1 MTAIAPVDAAAN
13 RPQGRARRT
22 ILFITTAVVLPV
34 LAAAILVWSVSG
46 RSDALNRVPVAIV
59 NNDQIITGDQP
70 MAAGRS
76 LAAALTDPKTS
87 STTDLDWTLT
97 SSKDA
102 KDGLQAGKYYSVL
115 TIPKDFSKS
124 VLSSGTDDPTK
135 AKLQLVS
142 NQASSTTAGVISS
155 AVATTA
161 ATTLG
166 QQITAGYLKNVYV
179 GFNDEQ
185 QSLERAAGS
194 AKQVS
199 DGSAQ
204 LASGADQISTGS
216 ATLDQ
221 SLQELSDGAASLSTG
236 VTSLAEGAGTV
247 KSGATSVAAG
257 TKSVSDGAAELGT
270 SAGSI
275 ASGAS
280 TLADKSA
287 NLSSGAATLKDGSG
301 AAAAGASSVSSAL
314 TTLVQSCRAAG
325 AAPAFCQ
332 SLTTTATAATSV
344 AQATA
349 QVDSGAQSLEAG
361 SSELA
366 DGSATLSSSA
376 TEFAAGASSLAT
388 SAGSLEHGAAR
399 VASGTASVVDSASTI
414 DAGASR
420 LASGAASAADASA
433 SLATGAS
440 SLASSATTLDS
451 GAQSLTSGLQ
461 SGAAKAPTYSEE
473 QQEELSDVVSDP
485 VDLATSA
492 QNGGDGLGW
501 VTAAI
506 VAFALWFGAI
516 VGMLLWRRRPT
527 DVGVSE
533 PVSDWRLT
541 VRRVLPRLGVALG
554 QTVAVVAVVAIAGVE
569 VTHPLT
575 FGVLTLLGSFSF
587 TLLAQAFANVFRRF
601 GPLLFLLFL
610 VVQLASVGNIV
621 PLQTAPGILQWAN
634 AVMPLTA
641 FINGVSQ
648 AATGGATTSFTSVA
662 VILVLWGTGAVF
674 AIVMAT
680 ARRRTVGPFV
690 ITTVPRPRVSQL
702 AWKSE
707 A

>member
-1 MTAIAPVDAAAN
+1 MTTIAPVHASAD
-13 RPQGRARRT
+13 RPRRKARRT
-22 ILFITTAVVLPV
+22 ILFITTAVVLPL

-76 LAAALTDPKTS
+76 LAAALTDPKAS

-102 KDGLQAGKYYSVL
+102 KDGLQSGKYYSVL

-155 AVATTA
+155 TVATTA
-161 ATTLG
+161 ATSLG

-179 GFNDEQ
+179 GFNNEQ
-185 QSLERAAGS
+185 QSLSNAAGS

-199 DGSAQ
+199 DGTAQ
-204 LASGADQISTGS
+204 LASGADQIDTGS
-216 ATLDQ
+216 ATLGQ
-221 SLQELSDGAASLSTG
+221 SLQDLSDGASSLATG
-236 VTSLAEGAGTV
+236 TTSLAKGAETVESGAASVTAGTNAV
-247 KSGATSVAAG
+247 GDGATKLA
-257 TKSVSDGAAELGT
+257 T

-287 NLSSGAATLKDGSG
+287 ELTTGANTLTNGSG
-301 AAAAGASSVSSAL
+301 AAAAGASNVSSAL
-314 TTLVQSCRAAG
+314 TSLVNSCRAAG

-332 SLTTTATAATSV
+332 SLTTTATGAASV

-349 QVDSGAQSLEAG
+349 QVDSGARSLESG
-361 SSELA
+361 SSQVA
-366 DGSATLSSSA
+366 DGSAALSKRA

-388 SAGSLEHGAAR
+388 SAGSLENSAGE
-399 VASGTASVVDSASTI
+399 VASGTASVADSASII
-414 DAGASR
+414 DSGAR
-420 LASGAASAADASA
+420 QLASGAATAADAGT

-451 GAQSLTSGLQ
+451 GAQSLTNGLQ
-461 SGAAKAPTYSEE
+461 SGAAKAPTYSD
-473 QQEELSDVVSDP
+473 QQQKELSDVVSDP
-485 VDLATSA
+485 VDLATST
-492 QNGGDGLGW
+492 QNSGDGLGW

-506 VAFALWFGAI
+506 IAFALWFGAI
-516 VGMLLWRRRPT
+516 VGMLLWRTRPAG
-527 DVGVSE
+527 VGTFA
-533 PVSDWRLT
+533 PVSNWRLT
-541 VRRVLPRLGVALG
+541 VRRVLPRLGVALA
-554 QTVAVVAVVAIAGVE
+554 QTVAVVAVVALAGVE
-569 VTHPLT
+569 VAHPLT
-575 FGVLTLLGSFSF
+575 FGVMTLLGSFSF
-587 TLLAQAFANVFRRF
+587 TLLAQAFGSVFRRF
-601 GPLLFLLFL
+601 GTLLFLLFL

-621 PLQTAPGILQWAN
+621 PLQTAPGVLQWAN

-648 AATGGATTSFTSVA
+648 AATGGSTTSFTSVA
-662 VILVLWGTGAVF
+662 VVLVLWGAGAII
-674 AIVMAT
+674 AIVVAT
-680 ARRRTVGPFV
+680 ARQRMVGPFV
-690 ITTVPRPRVSQL
+690 ITSASRPWGSQL
-702 AWKSE
+702 AWQSE